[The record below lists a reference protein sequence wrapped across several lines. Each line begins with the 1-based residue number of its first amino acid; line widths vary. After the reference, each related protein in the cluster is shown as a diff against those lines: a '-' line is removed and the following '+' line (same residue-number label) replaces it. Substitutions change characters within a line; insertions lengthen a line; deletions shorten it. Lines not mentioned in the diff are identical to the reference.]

1 VQPSILASAAH
12 GPTPST
18 VDSGGAAM
26 SEPLPHD
33 LPALITR
40 YRWRARLGT
49 VLAIA
54 VIAAT
59 LGTAWYYF
67 VRAPGPRSVC
77 DHLARLR
84 RSFPADAP
92 AIDEA
97 VALRA
102 VSEPSQPVDAGSDQ
116 ACVWFFATEQRTRG
130 FFDYGRLARCV
141 TFAKTPRELYPCVY

>member
-1 VQPSILASAAH
+1 
-12 GPTPST
+12 
-18 VDSGGAAM
+18 M

-33 LPALITR
+33 LPSFITR
-40 YRWRARLGT
+40 YRWRNRLGT
-49 VLAIA
+49 ALSA
-54 VIAAT
+54 VVIGAA
-59 LGTAWYYF
+59 LGTVWYYF

-77 DHLARLR
+77 DHLAQLR

-97 VALRA
+97 VAPRA
-102 VSEPSQPVDAGSDQ
+102 VSEAPRPVDHGSDQ
-116 ACVWFFATEQRTRG
+116 ACMWFFATEQRHRG